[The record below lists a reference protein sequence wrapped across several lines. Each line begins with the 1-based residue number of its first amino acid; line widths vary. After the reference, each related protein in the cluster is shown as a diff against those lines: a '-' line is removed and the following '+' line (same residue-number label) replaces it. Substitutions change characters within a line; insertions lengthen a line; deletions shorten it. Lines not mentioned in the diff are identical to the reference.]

1 MRAAIISAF
10 TILVSCGNPSTD
22 STIKEQ
28 VPAPTSLAV
37 DLAGSGFPL
46 TVELGDAATLG
57 VDSAQVKWNE
67 EAGQLEVRAGERF
80 GILIT
85 EEPGDIPRLKA
96 DLQRDQLRTS
106 TIIEEKND
114 RLIWRSAFPD
124 EEIVFVH
131 FYRVVEADGRMF
143 VVQDDD
149 HGRYSEADVSRMAGA
164 VRTQQPV

>member
-1 MRAAIISAF
+1 MRAALICAF
-10 TILVSCGNPSTD
+10 AILISCGDPSPDVDLQNQMT
-22 STIKEQ
+22 
-28 VPAPTSLAV
+28 APTSLAV
-37 DLAGSGFPL
+37 DLDGSGFPL
-46 TVELGDAATLG
+46 TVELGDPTTFG

-67 EAGQLEVRAGERF
+67 EAGQLEVRAGDRF

-85 EEPGDIPRLKA
+85 EEPGDLARLKA

-106 TIIEEKND
+106 TIVEEKPD
-114 RLIWRSAFPD
+114 RMVWRSTFPD

-149 HGRYSEADVSRMAGA
+149 HGRYSEADVYRMVDA
-164 VRTQQPV
+164 VRTKQPV